1 MPEYFET
8 MPEYFKELVPSFLG
22 YAVSAVGA
30 LVLLLV
36 AWIAA
41 GIASRLVRR
50 SLNKA
55 AFDATLTRFFT
66 KFARWLVLLT
76 AVIGCL
82 GIFGVETTSFAAVIG
97 AAGLAMGLAF
107 QGTLSNFAAGV
118 MLLAFRPFKVGD
130 VVCVAGQTGKVDE
143 IGVFT
148 TIVDTFDNRRFIIPN
163 SSVFGSTIENITH
176 HPVRRADVDVGVSYD
191 ADLDKTRAVLEKA
204 AGGVQDVLEDP
215 APAILLMGLG
225 DSSIDWSVRVWA
237 KSEDFGAVKQR
248 TIQAVKAALDEAGIE
263 IPFPHMEV
271 RLSGQ
276 EPRTLEPQPST
287 LNPQP

>member
-1 MPEYFET
+1 MPEQFEQLL
-8 MPEYFKELVPSFLG
+8 PDVVG
-22 YAVSAVGA
+22 YAVNAVGA

-41 GIASRLVRR
+41 GIVSRLVRR
-50 SLNKA
+50 SLTKA
-55 AFDATLTRFFT
+55 KFDETLTRFFT
-66 KFARWLVLLT
+66 KFTKWLVLLT

-97 AAGLAMGLAF
+97 AAGLAVGLAF

-130 VVCVAGQTGKVDE
+130 VVTVAGQTGKVDE

-148 TIVDTFDNRRFIIPN
+148 TTVDTFDNRRFIIPN

-176 HPVRRADVDVGVSYD
+176 HPARRADVDVGVSYD
-191 ADLDKTRAVLEKA
+191 ADIDTTRAVLEEA
-204 AGGVQDVLEDP
+204 ASGVQDVLEDP

-225 DSSIDWSVRVWA
+225 ASSVDWSVRVWA
-237 KSEDFGAVKQR
+237 KNDDFGAVKQR
-248 TIQAVKAALDEAGIE
+248 TIQAVKTALDEAEIE
-263 IPFPHMEV
+263 IPFPHMDV
-271 RLSGQ
+271 KLSGQ
-276 EPRTLEPQPST
+276 EP
-287 LNPQP
+287 